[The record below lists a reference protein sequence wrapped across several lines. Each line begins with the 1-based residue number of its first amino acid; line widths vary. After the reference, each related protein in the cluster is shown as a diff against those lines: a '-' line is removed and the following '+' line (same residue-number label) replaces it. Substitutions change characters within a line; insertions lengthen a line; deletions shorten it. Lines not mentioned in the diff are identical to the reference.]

1 MDRKP
6 AILVTRLNHGG
17 FRLQVLGATR
27 PWQYEVRQLHIA
39 KAIGYGIQVGYWLA
53 TGMKAELVR
62 QFRDE
67 DTRRD

>member
-6 AILVTRLNHGG
+6 AILVTKLSHGK
-17 FRLQVLGATR
+17 FRIQVLAAVR
-27 PWQYEVRQLHIA
+27 PYQYEVRFLHIA

-53 TGMKAELVR
+53 TGIKPELVR

-67 DTRRD
+67 DTRRS